1 MPRGSSRKH
10 SKQAATHGSEQLTHA
25 ERKALG
31 YGTVKERLGRETV
44 KDFDACALTLVEA
57 RDAVCTRSGVVYDRA
72 AILESL
78 ASQRE
83 GIERKLRAWERAR
96 EEEAREE
103 EEREAKRRKTALE
116 AFHAENHVGGSS
128 IGGSVGD
135 DAARADEGAYSGASS
150 RQATELNVKRLE
162 TLDAFWRVN
171 GGVRDDLKHEVQKPD
186 TDTRCPATLEKL
198 RMKDLIT
205 IKWTKVRPGESGKY
219 MCPITF
225 KTFTNASIIVVL
237 KPTGDAM
244 SEEGYKTTVEKDG
257 SYNGVSIRPKDVI
270 KLQRGGT
277 GFAGSGTQVE
287 SKAEFAL
294 GIGGGGDLRGQNRGS
309 QSKFGLRFA

>member
-1 MPRGSSRKH
+1 M
-10 SKQAATHGSEQLTHA
+10 
-25 ERKALG
+25 
-31 YGTVKERLGRETV
+31 KERLGRETV
-44 KDFDACALTLVEA
+44 KDFDACALTLAEA

-83 GIERKLRAWERAR
+83 AIERKLRAWERAR
-96 EEEAREE
+96 EAAAREAD
-103 EEREAKRRKTALE
+103 EREAKRRKTALE
-116 AFHAENHVGGSS
+116 TFHAENHVGVGS
-128 IGGSVGD
+128 IGGSANGD
-135 DAARADEGAYSGASS
+135 ASTADESAYSGAAS
-150 RQATELNVKRLE
+150 RQAIELNAKRTE
-162 TLDAFWRVN
+162 SLDAFWRID
-171 GGVRDDLKHEVQKPD
+171 GGVRDDLKHDLEKPN

-225 KTFTNASIIVVL
+225 KTFTNSSTIVVL

-244 SEEGYKTTVEKDG
+244 SEDGYKATVEKEG

-294 GIGGGGDLRGQNRGS
+294 GIGGGGDLRGQNRNS